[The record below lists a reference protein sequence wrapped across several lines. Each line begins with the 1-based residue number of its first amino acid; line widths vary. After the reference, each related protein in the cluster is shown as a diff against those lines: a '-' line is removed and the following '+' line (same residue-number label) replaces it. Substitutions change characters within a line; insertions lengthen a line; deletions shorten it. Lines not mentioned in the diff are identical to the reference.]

1 MIVPIYHEGF
11 WFLVCIDYES
21 GSIILYDPSG
31 LDMRDSFVTKMVSSR
46 AILAKLEADR

>member
-1 MIVPIYHEGF
+1 VIVPIYYEGF

-31 LDMRDSFVTKMVSSR
+31 LDMRDSFVTKMMSS
-46 AILAKLEADR
+46 LAMLVTLEADG